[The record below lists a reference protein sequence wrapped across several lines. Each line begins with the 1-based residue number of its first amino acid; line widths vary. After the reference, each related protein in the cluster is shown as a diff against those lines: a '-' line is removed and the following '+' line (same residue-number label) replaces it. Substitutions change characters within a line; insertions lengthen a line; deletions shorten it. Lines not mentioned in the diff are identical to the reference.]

1 MEIYCSYDDALPAMW
16 ESYLGN
22 VGSSLFADEE
32 DLMKD
37 LKSQPEYKQYFV

>member
-1 MEIYCSYDDALPAMW
+1 MW